1 MCGWSSVLRHAR
13 YPRSLGKVCCIAPCS
28 SNTYPVKSTV
38 LLAWAAESD
47 LDSPVQSSRCHMLL
61 VLWLTEILAK
71 LMNGLDDPGE
81 CLEDNDS
88 TTCWSTMGD
97 RWLYHRSCWMRC
109 AISGPQLQE
118 LYKLLCILLQSL
130 SEWKEWSGKNLW
142 FLTHL
147 NPKNQK
153 AKAQRA
159 SATKSTAS
167 SYWIVKS

>member
-1 MCGWSSVLRHAR
+1 MILV
-13 YPRSLGKVCCIAPCS
+13 
-28 SNTYPVKSTV
+28 N
-38 LLAWAAESD
+38 AWK
-47 LDSPVQSSRCHMLL
+47 QHC
-61 VLWLTEILAK
+61 
-71 LMNGLDDPGE
+71 
-81 CLEDNDS
+81 NDS

-97 RWLYHRSCWMRC
+97 RSMYHRSCWMRC

-153 AKAQRA
+153 GTAQRA
-159 SATKSTAS
+159 SATKSRELHSCKHPSNVCTVCMHPWACMWNLLRHHTELWKAKSISVSLNQKGPAS
-167 SYWIVKS
+167 ESFTPGSMVYALDYTMTLGFKTLRPI